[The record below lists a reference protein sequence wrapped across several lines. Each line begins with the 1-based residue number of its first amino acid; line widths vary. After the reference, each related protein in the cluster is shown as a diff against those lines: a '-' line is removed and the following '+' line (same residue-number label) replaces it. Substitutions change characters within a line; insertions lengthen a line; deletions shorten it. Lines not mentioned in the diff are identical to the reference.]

1 MSSQPKPSLVFCHGI
16 LADGSCFN
24 KVMPAFQAEGYEVIS
39 AQYPLDSNVEDVA
52 ATRYYLNQVSS
63 PAILIGHSYGGAVI
77 TGADTDDRVAGLV
90 YIAAIAPDPDDGET
104 SQSLQDKFPKTA
116 LFNNIKV
123 ADGRVWM
130 THEGTP
136 DFCGDLSEE
145 EQQVVWATA
154 APPSTE
160 LFASNAPGAAWKTKP
175 SWYIVANHDMA
186 VNPELERFCA
196 KRMNA
201 TTYDI
206 DSSHVPML
214 SHPDFVIDVI
224 RDAANAVQG
233 ATTA

>member
-1 MSSQPKPSLVFCHGI
+1 VSSQTKPSLVFCHGI

-52 ATRYYLNQVSS
+52 ATRYYLNQVSG

-77 TGADTDDRVAGLV
+77 TAAGIDDHV
-90 YIAAIAPDPDDGET
+90 
-104 SQSLQDKFPKTA
+104 
-116 LFNNIKV
+116 KV

-130 THEGTP
+130 PADATA
-136 DFCGDLSEE
+136 DFCGDLTEA
-145 EQQVVWATA
+145 EQQIVWATA

-160 LFASNAPGAAWKTKP
+160 LFNTKAVGVAWQTKP
-175 SWYIVANHDMA
+175 SWYIVANNDNA
-186 VNPELERFCA
+186 VNPELERFVA

-224 RDAANAVQG
+224 RAAIRGV
-233 ATTA
+233 